1 MKIVVGLS
9 GGVDSSVA
17 AYLLKKQGHEVV
29 ALFMRNWND
38 ASVTLED
45 ECPWIEDSNDALM
58 VAQKLGIPYQ
68 VIDMSELYKEKIVDY
83 MFDEY
88 KKGRT
93 PNPDVLCNREVKF
106 DVFMKTALS
115 LGAEKVATGHYA
127 QVNST
132 FDENGNEIFHLLAG
146 ADNNKDQSYFLC
158 QLNQDQLSKSLF
170 PIGNLTKPEVREIAR
185 EMGLVTAD
193 KKDSQGLCFI
203 GKVSLPTFLQQQ
215 LEPKEGEIV
224 EIFKDFDAFHQE
236 TPDFS
241 SKLEELEFLSK
252 KIHYEKSD
260 GKVIGKHQG
269 AHYFTV
275 GQSKGLGIG
284 GHAESCFLISRD
296 IDKNIV
302 FVGEGRNFPG
312 LFRSALKI
320 ENSEVHWVREDLRLQ
335 NGESMKVKARIRYRQ
350 PLEEATLYQFE
361 DGLYIEFENPQSA
374 IAEGQFAAWY
384 DGEELV
390 GSGVIS

>member
-17 AYLLKKQGHEVV
+17 AYLLQKQGHEVI

-83 MFDEY
+83 MFEEY

-132 FDENGNEIFHLLAG
+132 FDENGKEIFHLLAG
-146 ADNNKDQSYFLC
+146 ADHNKDQSYFLC

-185 EMGLVTAD
+185 EMDLVTAD

-224 EIFKDFDAFHQE
+224 EIFNDFPGFHQE
-236 TPDFS
+236 KPDFS
-241 SKLEELEFLSK
+241 SKLEELQFLSQK
-252 KIHYEKSD
+252 LHYEKSN

-302 FVGEGRNFPG
+302 FVGEGKNFPG

-335 NGESMKVKARIRYRQ
+335 NGESMNVKARIRYRQ
-350 PLEEATLYQFE
+350 TLEEATLYQFE
-361 DGLYIEFENPQSA
+361 EGFFIVFENPQSA

-384 DGEELV
+384 LEDELV